1 MLAGANVVGGPGGAG
16 ATGGTYTKLVAGAVA
31 QVATQCCS
39 ARAAGP
45 PAKTAKANRNGLMTF
60 IVYFSS
66 NFANTRLCWCA
77 SRCAASDE
85 RHAPSI
91 KFVRLLSNLSAGR
104 AAGPWCRPPTVAAI
118 PGPSH
123 LTSIASADRGCG
135 REIAGAVLHR

>member
-77 SRCAASDE
+77 SRRAASDE

-91 KFVRLLSNLSAGR
+91 KFVRLLSNLSAARR
-104 AAGPWCRPPTVAAI
+104 AAGSATESIDLGKEHRCRQRMANVVRMALALQT
-118 PGPSH
+118 
-123 LTSIASADRGCG
+123 T
-135 REIAGAVLHR
+135 E